1 MDAAVKLETHKTLV
15 NQEFTKLK
23 LLMAE
28 VEKCKSKLSEKNVKL
43 SLPDSITNAKQAVY
57 DILVKKHGRVVAN
70 GPFTGML
77 MNSQTWGG
85 FDINAKILGTY
96 ESHVID
102 ELIAISQANPGPF
115 IDIGAADGFFAIGAV
130 ISGIAKETYA
140 FEADASSR
148 RSIAINAADN
158 NLVEQIQIREIA
170 NTQTISDVLKKEQK
184 AKILIDIEGGEYEL
198 LDYDFLDKISN
209 CDVIVE
215 LHPSLV
221 KHGFKKQEE
230 LILRLQK
237 HFYVEFFQKTILPTV
252 SFPEL
257 VNLSDDKRLLALSE
271 NRAFEMWWIKLSPK
285 NEC

>member
-1 MDAAVKLETHKTLV
+1 MDSTLESEACRDAV

-23 LLMAE
+23 LLLAE
-28 VEKCKSKLSEKNVKL
+28 VEKCKVKLSQRNVKL
-43 SLPDSITNAKQAVY
+43 SLPDSITSAKQAVH
-57 DILVKKHGRVVAN
+57 DILVKEHGLVVAN
-70 GPFTGML
+70 GPFASMK

-102 ELIAISQANPGPF
+102 ELFAISQTNPGPF

-130 ISGIAKETYA
+130 ISGIADETYA
-140 FEADASSR
+140 FEVDALSR
-148 RSIAINAADN
+148 RSIAINASDN
-158 NLVEQIQIREIA
+158 NLSERIHIREIA
-170 NTQTISDVLKKEQK
+170 NVQTIADVLKKEQK

-198 LDYDFLDKISN
+198 LDYDFLDEISK

-221 KHGFKKQEE
+221 KDGLKKQEE
-230 LILRLQK
+230 LVARLENNF
-237 HFYVEFFQKTILPTV
+237 HIEFFKKSDLRTT

-257 VNLSDDKRLLALSE
+257 ANLSDDKRLLALSE
-271 NRAFEMWWIKLSPK
+271 NRAFEMWWIKLNPK
-285 NEC
+285 K

>member
-1 MDAAVKLETHKTLV
+1 MDAAVKSEIHQTLV
-15 NQEFTKLK
+15 NNEFTKLK

-28 VEKCKSKLSEKNVKL
+28 VEKCKVKLSEKNVKL

-57 DILVKKHGRVVAN
+57 DILLKEHGRVVAN
-70 GPFTGML
+70 GPFAGMI
-77 MNSQTWGG
+77 MNSQIWGG
-85 FDINAKILGTY
+85 LDINAKILGTY

-102 ELIAISQANPGPF
+102 ELIAISQANSGPF

-130 ISGIAKETYA
+130 ISGIAQETYA
-140 FEADASSR
+140 FEVDASSR

-158 NLVEQIQIREIA
+158 NLHEQIQIREIA

-198 LDYDFLDKISN
+198 LDSDFLDKISN

-215 LHPSLV
+215 LHPNLV
-221 KHGFKKQEE
+221 KHGIKKQEE
-230 LILRLQK
+230 LISRLQR
-237 HFYVEFFQKTILPTV
+237 HFYVEFFQKNILPTG

-257 VNLSDDKRLLALSE
+257 ANLSDDKRLLALSE
-271 NRAFEMWWIKLSPK
+271 NRAFEMWWIKLNPK